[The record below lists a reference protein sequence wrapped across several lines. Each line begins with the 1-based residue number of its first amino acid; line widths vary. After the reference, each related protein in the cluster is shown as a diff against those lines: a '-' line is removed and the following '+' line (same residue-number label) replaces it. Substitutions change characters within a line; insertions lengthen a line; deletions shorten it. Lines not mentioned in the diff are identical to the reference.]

1 MQNKKKRKITKSE
14 NLLAQMKEGTA
25 LTGKQQLQLV
35 CFLSIPA
42 ILAQITSIIMQY
54 IDASMVGSLGAEAS
68 ASIGLVSSSTW
79 LFGGLCG
86 AVASGFSIQ
95 AAHYI
100 GAGKINEARSVMRQ
114 SVLASMIVSLF
125 LVMSGLLIGGKLPVW
140 LGAEEAIQKNASGYF
155 LIFIASLPLI
165 QMNRLA
171 GSLLQCSGDMRTP
184 GMLNIGMCI
193 MDVIFNGLLIFPTRT
208 VVIAGVTLCMPGA
221 GLGVLGAALG
231 TALAELVTAILM
243 MGSLCLRSHIFKLKR
258 RESWRPE
265 KSCIA
270 KAIKLAVPIGWENV
284 MMCGAMIAT
293 TRIVAPLGAVAIAA
307 NSFAI
312 TAESLCYMPGYGIGD
327 AAATLTGQ
335 SLGAGRVELTRRF
348 SKIAVEIGIF
358 IMAIT
363 GAAMFFAAPFMMSLL
378 TPNREIQELGIQI
391 LRIEVFAEP
400 MYGAS
405 IVASGALRG
414 AGDTFI
420 PSMMNFMSIWFVRLP
435 LALLLSGSLGLK
447 GVWIAMCVELCF
459 RGSIFLLR
467 LGSSF
472 TNITNKE
479 KRKKC

>member
-1 MQNKKKRKITKSE
+1 MKNKSKRKITKSE
-14 NLLAQMKEGTA
+14 YLLAQMKDGKT
-25 LTGKQQLQLV
+25 LTRKQQFQLV

-86 AVASGFSIQ
+86 AVAAGFSIQ
-95 AAHYI
+95 AAHHI
-100 GAGKINEARSVMRQ
+100 GAGKIKEARSVMRQ
-114 SVLASMIVSLF
+114 SVLAAMIVSF
-125 LVMSGLLIGGKLPVW
+125 VLVLGGMLIGGKLPEW
-140 LGAEEAIQKNASGYF
+140 LGAEKAIQKNASGYF
-155 LIFIASLPLI
+155 LIFIASIPLI
-165 QMNRLA
+165 QLNRLA
-171 GSLLQCSGDMRTP
+171 GSMLQCSGDMRTP

-193 MDVIFNGLLIFPTRT
+193 MDVIFNGLLIFPSRT
-208 VVIAGVTLCMPGA
+208 VEIAGALLHLPGA
-221 GLGVLGAALG
+221 GLGVIGAALG
-231 TALAELVTAILM
+231 TALAELVTAVLM
-243 MGSLCLRSHIFKLKR
+243 MAFLCFRSPVFRLKR
-258 RESWRPE
+258 RESWKPE
-265 KSCIA
+265 KNCVG
-270 KAIKLAVPIGWENV
+270 KAVRLAVPIGWENV

-293 TRIVAPLGAVAIAA
+293 TRIVAPLGAIAIAA

-335 SLGAGRVELTRRF
+335 SLGAGRLDLTKKF
-348 SKIAVEIGIF
+348 SKIAVWIGIL
-358 IMAIT
+358 IMSAT
-363 GAAMFFAAPFMMSLL
+363 GAAMFIAAPFMMSLL
-378 TPNREIQELGIQI
+378 TPNGEIQELGIQV

-435 LALLLSGSLGLK
+435 LALLLSRSTGLV

-459 RGSIFLLR
+459 RGIIFLLR
-467 LGSSF
+467 LRRSF

-479 KRKKC
+479 KRKK

>member
-1 MQNKKKRKITKSE
+1 MKNKSERKITKSE
-14 NLLAQMKEGTA
+14 YLLAQMKDGKR
-25 LTGKQQLQLV
+25 LTGKQQFQLV

-86 AVASGFSIQ
+86 ASAAGFSIQ
-95 AAHYI
+95 AAHLL
-100 GAGKINEARSVMRQ
+100 GAGKIKEARSVMRQ
-114 SVLASMIVSLF
+114 SVLAALIVSLV
-125 LVMSGLLIGGKLPVW
+125 LVLGGMLIGGKLPEW
-140 LGAEEAIQKNASGYF
+140 LGAEKGIQKNASSYF
-155 LIFIASLPLI
+155 LIFIASIPLI
-165 QMNRLA
+165 QLNRLA
-171 GSLLQCSGDMRTP
+171 GSMLQCSGDMRTP

-193 MDVIFNGLLIFPTRT
+193 MDVIFNGLLIFPSRT
-208 VVIAGVTLCMPGA
+208 VEIAGAVLHLPGA
-221 GLGVLGAALG
+221 GLGVTGAALG
-231 TALAELVTAILM
+231 TALAELVTAVLM
-243 MGSLCLRSHIFKLKR
+243 MTSLCVRSPVFRLKRKESWKLK
-258 RESWRPE
+258 
-265 KSCIA
+265 KNCIR
-270 KAIKLAVPIGWENV
+270 KAVRLAVPIGWENV

-293 TRIVAPLGAVAIAA
+293 TRIVAPLGAIAIAA

-335 SLGAGRVELTRRF
+335 SLGAGRLELTKKF
-348 SKIAVEIGIF
+348 SKIAVWIGIF
-358 IMAIT
+358 IMSVT

-378 TPNREIQELGIQI
+378 TPNREIQELGIQV

-435 LALLLSGSLGLK
+435 LALLLSRSTGLV

-459 RGSIFLLR
+459 RGIIFLLR
-467 LGSSF
+467 LRQSF

-479 KRKKC
+479 KRKK